1 MKRIWMLVFGVV
13 LIAAQGSAEETPV
26 LKTMKDKMSYATGA
40 DLVRSF
46 QRQGVEVDKDLF
58 LRGVKDGL
66 SGGTLLLSD
75 DEINKLM
82 KTFMAEQKLKYAE
95 RKRKQAEL
103 KAKQKQAEQLRK
115 QQEDPTPVTP
125 GSTAPVAPEKP

>member
-1 MKRIWMLVFGVV
+1 MKRRWMLVFGVL
-13 LIAAQGSAEETPV
+13 LIAAQVSAEETPA
-26 LKTMKDKMSYATGA
+26 LKTMKDKMSYATGV

-46 QRQGVEVDKDLF
+46 HRQGVEVDKDLF

-82 KTFMAEQKLKYAE
+82 KVFMAEQKMKLAERKRQLAE
-95 RKRKQAEL
+95 RKRKQTGTGE
-103 KAKQKQAEQLRK
+103 
-115 QQEDPTPVTP
+115 
-125 GSTAPVAPEKP
+125 GSLTGERH

>member
-1 MKRIWMLVFGVV
+1 MNSLNLRWRMVFV
-13 LIAAQGSAEETPV
+13 LGAVLLAAQVSAEETPV
-26 LKTMKDKMSYATGA
+26 LKTMKDKMSYATGV

-46 QRQGVEVDKDLF
+46 RQQGVEVDKDLF

-82 KTFMAEQKLKYAE
+82 KTFMAGQKMKYAE
-95 RKRKQAEL
+95 RKRQQSERL
-103 KAKQKQAEQLRK
+103 RIQRQKATK
-115 QQEDPTPVTP
+115 TGPVSP
-125 GSTAPVAPEKP
+125 APVATDNTRP